1 MKTASAILLLGLFI
15 VGCSKKETV
24 TTPIPPIPFALAQGD
39 LASPVEVVPDKI
51 GARNV
56 YRVPWKLS
64 ATKMAALNKVAQAH
78 PGREI
83 EIMTGSRILANV
95 QAPADANSIN
105 QANATLVFNSVYNSA
120 DDAREFADSLRELH
134 N

>member
-1 MKTASAILLLGLFI
+1 
-15 VGCSKKETV
+15 
-24 TTPIPPIPFALAQGD
+24 
-39 LASPVEVVPDKI
+39 
-51 GARNV
+51 
-56 YRVPWKLS
+56 
-64 ATKMAALNKVAQAH
+64 MAALNKVAQAH